1 MHKIL
6 RGMALSCVLLLAPVT
21 PAMQSASSLPQKSV
35 EPNNDIVFENL
46 CAPGFDAEFD
56 QKSMPLALD
65 YQQLERVRIELL
77 EQGFN
82 PGFDSDPDIANVQL
96 RQALAQYQAEYRLP
110 VTGQVDAPTLA
121 ALSIPAQ
128 QSVPTKSEGPVQR
141 AKPSKKK

>member
-1 MHKIL
+1 
-6 RGMALSCVLLLAPVT
+6 
-21 PAMQSASSLPQKSV
+21 
-35 EPNNDIVFENL
+35 
-46 CAPGFDAEFD
+46 
-56 QKSMPLALD
+56 MPFAVD